1 MAQRY
6 KFSIESKRL
15 PPSLSGEPCSNCTF
29 MELKYNISDANL
41 AAIVSSNCTF
51 MELKSRCCVTQSAVS
66 QF

>member
-1 MAQRY
+1 MELKSQSEWCRD
-6 KFSIESKRL
+6 SELR
-15 PPSLSGEPCSNCTF
+15 CSNCTF